1 MHQRVVVSLPA
12 ETSALAVPRVRSAAS
27 WLFGL
32 LDVVIVATV
41 GAMLAY
47 LVIGPYDAWLFSV
60 SGFAKPF
67 LQSLIL
73 VSLRVAI
80 PRPSWLSRSLR
91 RWRTE
96 VAAYHAALSAR
107 TSWTPAVVDAL
118 VALATTR
125 LISKAVG
132 FVANVLYPQ
141 FQPRGFDMPFESAK
155 FAQTFAAWNSGW
167 YFDIAQRGY
176 YYSPDGQSSVAFFPL
191 YPMLMRA
198 LAWPFG
204 GSERALW
211 VSGIVLSYV
220 CFFGALV
227 VLHRLTE
234 RVTGQ
239 REAARRT
246 VLYIAVFPFS
256 FAFGRVYAESLFLF
270 MSVAAVAGAA
280 HGRWALAGGFG
291 ALATLARPNGMLIG
305 VPLALMA
312 LQGLGGWRDLLRRAV
327 PLAALPVALGLHS
340 LFLYRLSG
348 DPLAW
353 LHAQAQWG
361 YSVGNAPWAA
371 VQRLIENVE
380 AAGIYRYVV
389 TRQDAVYHLL
399 HATVG
404 LAVLA
409 LTPSIVGRLGVAL
422 GGYVLV
428 GILVPLS
435 GNSIEGIGRYAST
448 LFPVFMYLGMSSSRR
463 VHEALLIGGA
473 LWLALLIALF
483 VTHYPVY

>member
-1 MHQRVVVSLPA
+1 MHRHSVVGIPA
-12 ETSALAVPRVRSAAS
+12 EPSARAVPSWPPPAA
-27 WLFGL
+27 WLVGL
-32 LDVVIVATV
+32 LDAAIVVGLVALV
-41 GAMLAY
+41 AY
-47 LVIGPYDAWLFSV
+47 LLIGPFDGGLFSV

-73 VSLRVAI
+73 VSVRVAI
-80 PRPSWLSRSLR
+80 RRTSWLSRSLR
-91 RWRTE
+91 RLRTE
-96 VAAYHAALSAR
+96 VAARHAALSAR
-107 TSWTPAVVDAL
+107 TPWTPAVIDAL

-125 LISKAVG
+125 LITKAVA
-132 FVANVLYPQ
+132 FVANVLYPE

-155 FAQTFAAWNSGW
+155 FAETFAAWDSGW

-176 YYSPDGQSSVAFFPL
+176 YFSSNGQSSVAFFPL

-198 LAWPFG
+198 LAWAFG
-204 GSERALW
+204 GSDRALW

-246 VLYIAVFPFS
+246 VLYLAVFPFS
-256 FAFGRVYAESLFLF
+256 FAFGHVYAESLLLF
-270 MSVAAVAGAA
+270 MSVSAVAGAA

-291 ALATLARPNGMLIG
+291 ALATLARPNGMLIAI
-305 VPLALMA
+305 PLALMA
-312 LQGLGGWRDLLRRAV
+312 LPGPGGWRDLLRRAV
-327 PLAALPVALGLHS
+327 PLAAIPAALGLHS

-353 LHAQAQWG
+353 LHAQAHWG

-371 VQRLIENVE
+371 VQHLIESIE
-380 AAGIYRYVV
+380 AAGLYRYVV
-389 TRQDAVYHLL
+389 TRPDAVYHVL
-399 HATVG
+399 HAMVG
-404 LAVLA
+404 LAVIA

-422 GGYVLV
+422 GSYVLV

-435 GNSIEGIGRYAST
+435 GNSIEGLGRYAST
-448 LFPVFMYLGMSSSRR
+448 LFPVFMYLGVSSSRR

>member
-1 MHQRVVVSLPA
+1 MHPHSVVPA
-12 ETSALAVPRVRSAAS
+12 EPSARAVPAWPPVA
-27 WLFGL
+27 WLVGL
-32 LDVVIVATV
+32 LDAAIVATA
-41 GAMLAY
+41 GALVAY
-47 LVIGPYDAWLFSV
+47 LIGGPFDVWLFSV

-80 PRPSWLSRSLR
+80 HRPSWLSRSLR
-91 RWRTE
+91 RLRTA
-96 VAAYHAALSAR
+96 VAAHHATLSAR
-107 TSWTPAVVDAL
+107 APWTPAVIDAL
-118 VALATTR
+118 VALVTTR
-125 LISKAVG
+125 LITKAVG
-132 FVANVLYPQ
+132 FAANVLYPP

-155 FAQTFAAWNSGW
+155 FAQTFAAWDSGW

-176 YYSPDGQSSVAFFPL
+176 YFSPDGQSSVAFFPL

-211 VSGIVLSYV
+211 VSGIVLSYI

-246 VLYIAVFPFS
+246 VLYLAVFPFS
-256 FAFGRVYAESLFLF
+256 FAFSRVYAESLFLF

-291 ALATLARPNGMLIG
+291 ALATLARPNGMLIAI
-305 VPLALMA
+305 PLTLMA
-312 LQGLGGWRDLLRRAV
+312 LQGLAGWRDLMRRAV
-327 PLAALPVALGLHS
+327 PLAAIPVALGLHS
-340 LFLYRLSG
+340 MFLYHLSG
-348 DPLAW
+348 DALAW

-371 VQRLIENVE
+371 VQHLIENIE
-380 AAGIYRYVV
+380 AAGLYRYLV
-389 TRQDAVYHLL
+389 TRQDAVYHVL

-409 LTPSIVGRLGVAL
+409 LTPSIIGRLGVAL

-448 LFPVFMYLGMSSSRR
+448 LFPVFMYLGVTSSRR
-463 VHEALLIGGA
+463 AHEALLIGGA
-473 LWLALLIALF
+473 LWLALLITLF